1 VDSATSSLSIF
12 QISLLFSFKKVLVIM
27 NMSVLTEPELIFGL
41 FLQECCF
48 EVIPTVTRFFSLC
61 LFVLSYSELE
71 ESLIVLPF
79 SVATDMLTLLNHWL
93 QVNKL

>member
-1 VDSATSSLSIF
+1 M
-12 QISLLFSFKKVLVIM
+12 K
-27 NMSVLTEPELIFGL
+27 MSVYIEPELIFGRIFPRML
-41 FLQECCF
+41 FEGIL
-48 EVIPTVTRFFSLC
+48 VVTSFFC
-61 LFVLSYSELE
+61 LLLSYSELE